1 MSLFVVIVVQI
12 ITKGEGNMI
21 LLINCCGL
29 IERIT
34 KITFHY
40 NCIHRYIYATL
51 SICLM
56 CYIFIRVAMSNIL

>member
-1 MSLFVVIVVQI
+1 MSLFVVIVVKI

-34 KITFHY
+34 KITFYY

-51 SICLM
+51 SI
-56 CYIFIRVAMSNIL
+56 